1 METGPI
7 SKKRKKNDDK
17 TESSKGGGYDNNQGN
32 KKDFDKRKV
41 QSRKFFFFKQFDKN
55 QRLVLKTSF
64 AKNITFPCKCQWN
77 NYEPNCLVSR

>member
-1 METGPI
+1 VETGPI

-55 QRLVLKTSF
+55 QRLVLKTF